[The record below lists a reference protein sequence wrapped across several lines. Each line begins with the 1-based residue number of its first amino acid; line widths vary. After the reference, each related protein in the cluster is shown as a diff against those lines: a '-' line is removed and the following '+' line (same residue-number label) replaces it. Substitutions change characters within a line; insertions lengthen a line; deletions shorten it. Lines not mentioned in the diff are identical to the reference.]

1 MYVFIHCR
9 YRTYSYIG
17 INNKRISKKESLL
30 SNQSSNTCSTCY
42 YTEIGAFK
50 KEPEFE
56 AIRCLWNKICIFREY
71 ILKKILKNSRS
82 RSNRVSLRSLAYST
96 CKYHTALQLTGYEA
110 EVKLSFYVLVQRLVL
125 FFLYLIIRSI
135 YFWTP

>member
-1 MYVFIHCR
+1 MPTKRVYAYVYMYVFIHFR

-42 YTEIGAFK
+42 YTEIGAFE

-56 AIRCLWNKICIFREY
+56 AIRCL
-71 ILKKILKNSRS
+71 
-82 RSNRVSLRSLAYST
+82 
-96 CKYHTALQLTGYEA
+96 
-110 EVKLSFYVLVQRLVL
+110 
-125 FFLYLIIRSI
+125 
-135 YFWTP
+135 

>member
-42 YTEIGAFK
+42 CTETGAFE
-50 KEPEFE
+50 KETEFE

-82 RSNRVSLRSLAYST
+82 RSNRVSLGSLAYST
-96 CKYHTALQLTGYEA
+96 CKYHTAVHSSAIDWLWSRSKTQFLCVSPAT
-110 EVKLSFYVLVQRLVL
+110 SSIFSL
-125 FFLYLIIRSI
+125 FNN
-135 YFWTP
+135 